1 MTEQALLEAA
11 RTGDED
17 AFARLVS
24 SHRSALEAH
33 CYRMLGSVA
42 DAEDAMQDALLRA
55 WRGLGSFRFN
65 ARFSTWMYRIVV
77 RKAYDTIER
86 RRYASGAS
94 EAAAFADAYA
104 TVFLCSASLLVAFLV
119 LSGLRRRT

>member
-55 WRGLGSFRFN
+55 WRGLGSFEGR
-65 ARFSTWMYRIVV
+65 SPLSSWL
-77 RKAYDTIER
+77 
-86 RRYASGAS
+86 YA
-94 EAAAFADAYA
+94 EAARRAHPPRRA
-104 TVFLCSASLLVAFLV
+104 
-119 LSGLRRRT
+119 GILRRRGG